1 MKVKFGQRETSPL
14 TCCCSPSPLCCIRL
28 FIALC
33 GFAWFEKLCH
43 YISGQCLPLIPFALW
58 LQTRCQRSQSAEGI
72 HALYEAA
79 LIQLT
84 SLAGFSGFY
93 PARLQIEYFK
103 AYQAHQW
110 SWRGKG
116 AIFILSASGKETVTH
131 WRRLQSISWVRADSL
146 LQNPSPALHCLPL
159 RFISLKPL
167 NAPSSQFF
175 FFLFFPQTGT
185 HAHHCGA
192 GAPASPLREDSK
204 LWAVSIHG
212 ASEDVIVLS
221 PGALIS
227 NWHMLAR
234 LPPTPRRTRR
244 RKGRQAEDEGVSIR
258 WAPQTDN

>member
-1 MKVKFGQRETSPL
+1 MPLWAKIAEKAQEGSRCLAAVTWHWGDVLSRCQHKQVIVSLGHVKVKFGQRETSPL

-131 WRRLQSISWVRADSL
+131 WRRL
-146 LQNPSPALHCLPL
+146 
-159 RFISLKPL
+159 
-167 NAPSSQFF
+167 
-175 FFLFFPQTGT
+175 
-185 HAHHCGA
+185 
-192 GAPASPLREDSK
+192 
-204 LWAVSIHG
+204 
-212 ASEDVIVLS
+212 
-221 PGALIS
+221 
-227 NWHMLAR
+227 
-234 LPPTPRRTRR
+234 
-244 RKGRQAEDEGVSIR
+244 
-258 WAPQTDN
+258 